1 MDVTIGRE
9 LTMKAAAESGSK
21 FLMGLIATILTV
33 GVVGFSILVGG
44 LILVI
49 GGIYHCGMT
58 AYRTIRRLLNG

>member
-9 LTMKAAAESGSK
+9 LTMQRAVESGRK

>member
-1 MDVTIGRE
+1 MDVTIGSAS
-9 LTMKAAAESGSK
+9 TMQRAVESGVK
-21 FLMGLIATILTV
+21 FLMELIATILII

-58 AYRTIRRLLNG
+58 AYQTIRRLLNG

>member
-9 LTMKAAAESGSK
+9 LTMRGVAESGVR
-21 FLMGLIATILTV
+21 FLMELIATILIA

>member
-1 MDVTIGRE
+1 MDVSNGSAS
-9 LTMKAAAESGSK
+9 TMQRAAEIGSK
-21 FLMGLIATILTV
+21 SLMELIATILTA

-58 AYRTIRRLLNG
+58 AYQTIRRLLNG